1 MTGQAPRVLTAF
13 VLGRIGYAD
22 ALALQKRLV
31 ELRKQKQIEDSLLL
45 LEHDPVV
52 TLGRDGKRDS
62 LLFDDA
68 AYGAKGIEV
77 FESDRGGDATY
88 HGPGQVVAYPI
99 IDLSPDQKDIRK
111 YVYNLEEAMIRTLS
125 AYGISGDRL
134 AGSPG
139 VWLASPE
146 RKVGAIGARISRWIT
161 HHGLALNVNTD
172 LAHFETIIPCGI
184 HDKGVTSMKKELGHG
199 CSMIEVMDK
208 LAEQLAETLGRTL
221 SRGEISELPIGEL

>member
-1 MTGQAPRVLTAF
+1 M
-13 VLGRIGYAD
+13 
-22 ALALQKRLV
+22 
-31 ELRKQKQIEDSLLL
+31 

-62 LLFDDA
+62 LLFDNVG
-68 AYGAKGIEV
+68 YGAKGIEV

-88 HGPGQVVAYPI
+88 HGPGQLVVYPI

-125 AYGISGDRL
+125 AYGLSGGRL
-134 AGSPG
+134 PGSPG

-146 RKVGAIGARISRWIT
+146 RKIGAIGARISRWIT
-161 HHGLALNVNTD
+161 HHGLALNVNTN

-184 HDKGVTSMKKELGHG
+184 RDKGVTSFKKELGHG
-199 CSMIEVMDK
+199 CSIIEVMDR
-208 LAEQLAETLGRTL
+208 LAGHLAETLGRTL
-221 SRGEISELPIGEL
+221 CRGDITELPIGESS